1 MKETDTNLYARAL
14 ALGIVCGMRSLLAP
28 ALISRKLAE
37 QNGAPAGSPEQKMLK
52 EMGSPAV
59 TTALGI
65 IAVGEL
71 AADKLPMTPSRT
83 ILPSVLFRTLSGAVV
98 GALFSTSRGGDRTV
112 GAALGAVGAVAG
124 TYGGYELRRLITK
137 ELGVPNI
144 AAGVIED
151 LAATGICIKALES

>member
-1 MKETDTNLYARAL
+1 MKEINANLYARAL
-14 ALGIVCGMRSLLAP
+14 ALGVVCGMRSLLAP

-37 QNGAPAGSPEQKMLK
+37 NGAPSGSPEYKLLK
-52 EMGSPAV
+52 ELGSPAV
-59 TTALGI
+59 TTTLGI
-65 IAVGEL
+65 IAAGEL
-71 AADKLPMTPSRT
+71 AADKLPQAPNRT

-98 GALFSTSRGGDRTV
+98 GALFMTSRGGDRAV

-144 AAGVIED
+144 AAGVLED
-151 LAATGICIKALES
+151 VVATGICIKALES